1 MASKHHQEDPW
12 AGFVDVLANMLVVVV
27 FLVIVLGLAIFALS
41 QQITKNAVEQAL
53 EQQKEQQ
60 EKKESPGEAK
70 TKGDQVAD
78 GAATT
83 PAPDAAAEKPAA
95 AAEAKA
101 EAEAKP
107 VETAKAE
114 AASGEAETK
123 SADTAKAQAAAGEA
137 ETKSAETAKA
147 QAAAGEAEA
156 KPVETAKA
164 ENAPGEATAGKPD
177 AAAAEPKQGKEETE
191 KGPEDAGTGGP
202 AAQAALEDV
211 TKPADGA
218 DTAKGSAGERE
229 AGYAQRVRADDE
241 IEGNSNLTVR
251 SANVKSEEK
260 LEVASEEI
268 KPTYGKIEVKSAD
281 AFLKLTFGKGNFRI
295 DNGTTEKLKEYLG
308 SAPLSKDDT
317 IEVRAIA
324 QSTVGSISEARRI
337 AYYRAMETRS
347 QLIQAGFDSTRII
360 VKVRESVSPED
371 MDVVQVFKKS

>member
-53 EQQKEQQ
+53 EQQKEQNQ
-60 EKKESPGEAK
+60 QTEQKGSPGAAK
-70 TKGDQVAD
+70 TEGAQVAD
-78 GAATT
+78 GAAAT
-83 PAPDAAAEKPAA
+83 PAPDAAEKPAA
-95 AAEAKA
+95 ETAATQAPATPEA
-101 EAEAKP
+101 AKP

-114 AASGEAETK
+114 APTGEAVAGEPVQAAEAAGKDKAETTPGE
-123 SADTAKAQAAAGEA
+123 AVAGEPAQAAKVAGKGKDEA
-137 ETKSAETAKA
+137 E
-147 QAAAGEAEA
+147 
-156 KPVETAKA
+156 
-164 ENAPGEATAGKPD
+164 
-177 AAAAEPKQGKEETE
+177 
-191 KGPEDAGTGGP
+191 KGGDDAGTGGP
-202 AAQAALEDV
+202 AAQAALED
-211 TKPADGA
+211 TSRTAQSSDS
-218 DTAKGSAGERE
+218 AKGSAGERQ

-251 SANVKSEEK
+251 SANVTSEEK

-268 KPTYGKIEVKSAD
+268 KPTYGKIEVVSSD

-295 DNGTTEKLKEYLG
+295 DTGTTERLKDYLG
-308 SAPLSKDDT
+308 TAPLSKDDT
-317 IEVRAIA
+317 IEIRAIA

-360 VKVRESVSPED
+360 VKVRESVTPED